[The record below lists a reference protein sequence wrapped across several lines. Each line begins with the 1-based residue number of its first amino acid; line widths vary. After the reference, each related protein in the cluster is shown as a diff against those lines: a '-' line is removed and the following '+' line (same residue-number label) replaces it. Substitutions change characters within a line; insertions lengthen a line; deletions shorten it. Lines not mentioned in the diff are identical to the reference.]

1 MTALEKAYKRM
12 QTLPEWKIEAVLA
25 YIQVLDPV
33 DTGVSMDD
41 AKKDFEDL
49 QALRKTV
56 GSRVPK
62 DFDPKKEYEEA
73 LDEKY
78 GSFV

>member
-1 MTALEKAYKRM
+1 MTALEKAYQRM

-33 DTGVSMDD
+33 DTGVSTDD
-41 AKKDFEDL
+41 SKKDFEDL

-56 GSRVPK
+56 GRRVPK
-62 DFDPKKEYEEA
+62 DFDAKKEYEEA

>member
-41 AKKDFEDL
+41 AKYK
-49 QALRKTV
+49 
-56 GSRVPK
+56 GS
-62 DFDPKKEYEEA
+62 
-73 LDEKY
+73 
-78 GSFV
+78 GTTQ

>member
-1 MTALEKAYKRM
+1 M

-33 DTGVSMDD
+33 DTGASSNDD
-41 AKKDFEDL
+41 KKDFEEL